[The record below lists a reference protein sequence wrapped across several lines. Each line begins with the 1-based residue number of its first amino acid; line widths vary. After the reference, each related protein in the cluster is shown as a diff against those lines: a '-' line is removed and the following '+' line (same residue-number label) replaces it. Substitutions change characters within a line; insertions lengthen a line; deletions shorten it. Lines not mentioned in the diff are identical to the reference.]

1 MPGRYFPIITTGNSR
16 PTLDVWRD
24 HFTLF
29 QHHTMISDLWTD
41 QHNVRLYTVKQNV
54 ENGWRYDILISVYSN
69 KISPTMIL
77 MIVNVIWP
85 TRMYCELVYTSLT
98 IIFFYNIKM
107 ICTIITLYIG
117 LCIKTLLY
125 TTFNQIKN
133 YFEYLLWG
141 NAILFV
147 TKFFNSVETI
157 RNENYLLCSPYN
169 FEPESMEKLV
179 CANYK
184 NIYSKNYFICRCQS
198 LTSFGLL
205 KHHNYT
211 MVEWKEKSQE
221 MHVL

>member
-1 MPGRYFPIITTGNSR
+1 MQFLTLRISFQAQMYGEIILHYFSII
-16 PTLDVWRD
+16 
-24 HFTLF
+24 
-29 QHHTMISDLWTD
+29 LWTD
-41 QHNVRLYTVKQNV
+41 QHNVRLYTVKQSV

-125 TTFNQIKN
+125 TTFNQINN

-147 TKFFNSVETI
+147 TNFSSLLKRSEMKTTYCVLLTI
-157 RNENYLLCSPYN
+157 LNQNQWQNWYVQIIKTFTTKIILFADASLWLH
-169 FEPESMEKLV
+169 LV
-179 CANYK
+179 CWSTTTTQWWNEKK
-184 NIYSKNYFICRCQS
+184 NLRRCMFCRIS
-198 LTSFGLL
+198 GIL
-205 KHHNYT
+205 
-211 MVEWKEKSQE
+211 
-221 MHVL
+221 

>member
-1 MPGRYFPIITTGNSR
+1 
-16 PTLDVWRD
+16 
-24 HFTLF
+24 
-29 QHHTMISDLWTD
+29 MISDLWTD

-85 TRMYCELVYTSLT
+85 TRMYCELVYISLT

-133 YFEYLLWG
+133 LFEYLLWG
-141 NAILFV
+141 KAKKKICVFTV
-147 TKFFNSVETI
+147 TQPTLIFASDPMHFYTE
-157 RNENYLLCSPYN
+157 
-169 FEPESMEKLV
+169 
-179 CANYK
+179 
-184 NIYSKNYFICRCQS
+184 
-198 LTSFGLL
+198 FG
-205 KHHNYT
+205 
-211 MVEWKEKSQE
+211 
-221 MHVL
+221 